1 MVKIFLIENKII
13 LIEKYI
19 LISQKSDTMKIS
31 LIE

>member
-19 LISQKSDTMKIS
+19 LISQKSDAMKIS